1 MTFGV
6 VVVGFLA
13 LAAVAYVLGPLRWPS
28 AAPDEAEPIAGIEA
42 QERKARALT
51 AILDVQE
58 EALVGKLT
66 ADEYATLRG
75 DYEREAVL
83 AIEALDRLDAGPHA
97 DDPLE
102 AEVAEMR
109 KRLACPSCGAPRAAG
124 GTCGRCGT

>member
-1 MTFGV
+1 MTLGV
-6 VVVGFLA
+6 LVVGLLA
-13 LAAVAYVLGPLRWPS
+13 LGALAYVVAPLRRPM
-28 AAPDEAEPIAGIEA
+28 EEGTGEEPLAVLEA
-42 QERKARALT
+42 QERKTRALT

-58 EALVGKLT
+58 EAEVGKLT
-66 ADEYATLRG
+66 ADDYTALRG

-83 AIEALDRLDAGPHA
+83 AIEELDRLNAAPGA

-124 GTCGRCGT
+124 GTCSRCGT